1 MFSLATGPP
10 SFLEKLCDSWDGCWS
25 VRCLPSSA
33 LIGESEV
40 TLPHSDTDQMRKTHL
55 VWTRVENW
63 KCSTLTAFH
72 AWHTS
77 EAILSDNIIKVS
89 VGLNVCFCLLCY
101 EDAVA
106 VSKPPMPR
114 VTFWNGKAIFQ
125 KEAEWTSHFML
136 WYLSVPCVS
145 VAF

>member
-1 MFSLATGPP
+1 M
-10 SFLEKLCDSWDGCWS
+10 
-25 VRCLPSSA
+25 
-33 LIGESEV
+33 
-40 TLPHSDTDQMRKTHL
+40 
-55 VWTRVENW
+55 
-63 KCSTLTAFH
+63 
-72 AWHTS
+72 
-77 EAILSDNIIKVS
+77 
-89 VGLNVCFCLLCY
+89 GLNVCFCLLCY

-106 VSKPPMPR
+106 VLKPPMPR